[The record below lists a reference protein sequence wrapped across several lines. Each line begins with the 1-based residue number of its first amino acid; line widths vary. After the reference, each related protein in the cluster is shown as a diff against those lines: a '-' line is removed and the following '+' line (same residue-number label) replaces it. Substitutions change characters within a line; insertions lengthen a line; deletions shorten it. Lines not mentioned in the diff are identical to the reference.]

1 VIELALS
8 RNLDFRLL
16 IVLSQDQCSLLNGYL
31 QLTKKRGN
39 QSMSLF
45 KLSDVQT
52 ILEKYALEGYK
63 PFNAEAYKA
72 KYMTDPKDPLFS
84 KPLEHFLKTGAALG
98 YNPLGDAPQFFNA
111 EFYAKNYPGLG
122 GAGLTDALDL
132 FYHYLYRGL
141 GEGRV
146 ATPLTDG
153 FDSALYLKTYP
164 AVEAYVKANLADFF
178 GSFSNGALAHYSKFG
193 REQGFEAFT
202 SDPATNDRYMLDTLI
217 DLKAHLPV
225 ADNAADDRDT
235 LEVSNTAINYKG
247 AGANTIS
254 LEKLNDAL
262 KFDFDVLDI
271 SKVTGDKLIVRG
283 DTSLVRDTTDTL
295 KSGQADD
302 VILGNL
308 KILSKVENFQDLYL
322 TDESIKTGGT
332 VYQLDTINQKVL
344 NGGGTVLLATDDFA
358 TGLNASLVTQGVTL
372 KALSNSVFTHLVGS
386 AQNDTIT
393 GGAGADLIEG
403 GAGPDVL
410 NGGITAESYTYT
422 LKGDL
427 GGKAEAVY
435 TITINGMTQK
445 LTEKDGADKQ
455 NLNQIEAG
463 ATANEVGTALAK
475 LINAHLGGGVGDFN
489 AIIGKTSLA
498 GATFNILTGEL
509 VVKYA
514 PGTDVA
520 ANSVKIEQSSLDD
533 PNAAQLSAPVNLDG
547 GDGGK
552 DTFVFHAGDSTLVQ
566 ATADVISDFK
576 TASDTINLFNP
587 NGTLLLGQTVG
598 IGANYVEAN
607 LSVNPV
613 LGGRVANFAEAVT
626 AANTA
631 LAALDKVLGASSGA
645 LVSFQ
650 YDDTNGYLFQD
661 VNGDGKADEVVIL
674 IGIDST
680 EIAHTDLG

>member
-1 VIELALS
+1 
-8 RNLDFRLL
+8 
-16 IVLSQDQCSLLNGYL
+16 
-31 QLTKKRGN
+31 
-39 QSMSLF
+39 MSLF

-63 PFNAEAYKA
+63 PFDAEAYKA
-72 KYMTDPKDPLFS
+72 KYMSNPNLPS
-84 KPLEHFLKTGAALG
+84 KPLDPLIILESFVKTGAALG

-122 GAGLTDALDL
+122 EAGLTDPLDL

-141 GEGRV
+141 GEGRQ
-146 ATPLTDG
+146 ASTLTDG
-153 FDSALYLKTYP
+153 FDAALYLKTYP
-164 AVEAYVKANLADFF
+164 AVEAYVKAHLADFF

-193 REQGFEAFT
+193 WKQGFAAYT
-202 SDPATNDRYMLDTLI
+202 SDPATNDRYMLDSLI

-254 LEKLNDAL
+254 LGKLNDAL

-271 SKVTGDKLIVRG
+271 TKVTGDKLIVQG
-283 DTSLVRDTTDTL
+283 DNSGARDTTDTL
-295 KSGQADD
+295 KSGDADD
-302 VILGNL
+302 LILGDL
-308 KILSKVENFQDLYL
+308 KLISKVQMFQDLYL
-322 TDESIKTGGT
+322 TDESIKSSGT
-332 VYQLDTINQKVL
+332 VYQLDTIKHNLL
-344 NGGGTVLLATDDFA
+344 NGGGTALFATDDFA
-358 TGLNASLVTQGVTL
+358 IGLNASLVTQGVTL
-372 KALSNSVFTHLVGS
+372 KALSDSISTHLVGS
-386 AQNDTIT
+386 AHNDTIT
-393 GGAGADLIEG
+393 GAAGFDLIEG
-403 GAGPDVL
+403 GAGRDVL

-422 LKGDL
+422 LKGGL
-427 GGKAEAVY
+427 GAKADAVY

-445 LTEKDGADKQ
+445 LTEKAVPDIQ
-455 NLNQIEAG
+455 NLNEIKSG

-489 AIIGKTSLA
+489 AIVGKTPLT

-514 PGTDVA
+514 PGADVA
-520 ANSVKIEQSSLDD
+520 ANSVKIEQSSPDD
-533 PNAAQLSAPVNLDG
+533 TNAAQLSLPVNLDG

-552 DTFVFHAGDSTLVQ
+552 DTFVFHSGDSTLVQ

-587 NGTLLLGQTVG
+587 NGTLLSGQTIG

-607 LSVNPV
+607 FSVNPV

-674 IGIDST
+674 TGIDNT
-680 EIAHTDLG
+680 QIAHTDLG